1 MSKPFKSH
9 NSMLRLMRT
18 RNITINKG
26 SEGSKV
32 KNILARE
39 NYYSI
44 INGYKDIFLDEEIT
58 ARTGDDYYV
67 TGTTFFH
74 IYSLYC
80 FDRNLRSILMKGL
93 LQAEQNLCNKV
104 SYRFAENNKSEFSYL
119 NINNFSKADLPT
131 TTRLISTLS
140 SVTQR
145 NSKVKDSGFYHYLT
159 HHQDLP
165 LWVLVTKLTFGE
177 ITYFYKSMVTTLQE
191 RVLEDINKDYTAEFG
206 FPITQPTSSLISK
219 FNDILDVLVAFR
231 NICAHGDR
239 LYNHRV
245 RTGNNTRK
253 LLYYY
258 MPAPKGSEAS
268 FYGALISLRLFL
280 TRVEYKRL
288 IRGVIAELLLLKK
301 GLPYEQF
308 NKLLYK
314 MELTLNWQTSLE
326 HLR

>member
-9 NSMLRLMRT
+9 NTMLRLMRS
-18 RNITINKG
+18 RNIAIGKG
-26 SEGSKV
+26 TEGSKV
-32 KNILARE
+32 KSILARE

-44 INGYKDIFLDEEIT
+44 INGYKDIFLDSEIT
-58 ARTGDDYYV
+58 DRTGEDYYV

-74 IYSLYC
+74 IYSVYC

-93 LQAEQNLCNKV
+93 LQAEQNLCTKV
-104 SYRFAENNKSEFSYL
+104 SYRFAENNKSEFSHL

-131 TTRLISTLS
+131 TTRLISTLL

-145 NSKVKDSGFYHYLT
+145 NSKDKDSGFYHYLT

-177 ITYFYKSMVTTLQE
+177 ITYFYKSMIPSLQE
-191 RVLEDINKDYTAEFG
+191 RVLGDINKDYTTEFG
-206 FPITQPTSSLISK
+206 TPIAQPTSSLISK

-245 RTGNNTRK
+245 RTGKNTRK

-258 MPAPKGSEAS
+258 MSAPKGSEAS

-280 TRVEYKRL
+280 TRAEYKRL
-288 IRGVIAELLLLKK
+288 IKSVITELLLLKK
-301 GLPYEQF
+301 NLPDEQF
-308 NKLLYK
+308 NKLLGK
-314 MELTLNWQTSLE
+314 MELTLTWQDSLDK
-326 HLR
+326 LK

>member
-1 MSKPFKSH
+1 
-9 NSMLRLMRT
+9 MRS
-18 RNITINKG
+18 RNIMIGKG
-26 SEGSKV
+26 TEGSKV

-44 INGYKDIFLDEEIT
+44 INGYKDVFLDAEIT
-58 ARTGDDYYV
+58 DRTGEDYYV

-74 IYSLYC
+74 IYSVYC

-93 LQAEQNLCNKV
+93 LQAEQNLCTKV
-104 SYRFAENNKSEFSYL
+104 SYRFAENNKSEFSHL

-145 NSKVKDSGFYHYLT
+145 NSKDKDSGFYHYLT

-177 ITYFYKSMVTTLQE
+177 ITYFYKSMVPPLQE
-191 RVLEDINKDYTAEFG
+191 RVLSDINKDYTSEFG
-206 FPITQPTSSLISK
+206 APIAQPTSSLISK
-219 FNDILDVLVAFR
+219 FNEILDVLVAFR

-245 RTGNNTRK
+245 RIGKNTRK

-258 MPAPKGSEAS
+258 MSSPKGSEAS

-280 TRVEYKRL
+280 VRPEYKRL
-288 IRGVIAELLLLKK
+288 IKSVMAELLLLRKSI
-301 GLPYEQF
+301 PEEQF
-308 NKLLYK
+308 NKLLGK
-314 MELTLNWQTSLE
+314 MELTLNWQDSLDK
-326 HLR
+326 LK

>member
-9 NSMLRLMRT
+9 NSMLRLMRS
-18 RNITINKG
+18 RNIMIGKG
-26 SEGSKV
+26 TEGSKV

-39 NYYSI
+39 NYYSL
-44 INGYKDIFLDEEIT
+44 INGYKDVFLDAEIT
-58 ARTGDDYYV
+58 DRTGEDYYV

-74 IYSLYC
+74 IYSVYC

-93 LQAEQNLCNKV
+93 LQAEQNLCTKV
-104 SYRFAENNKSEFSYL
+104 SYRFAENNKSEFSHL

-145 NSKVKDSGFYHYLT
+145 NSKDKDSGFYHYLT

-177 ITYFYKSMVTTLQE
+177 ITYFYKSMDPPLQE
-191 RVLEDINKDYTAEFG
+191 RVLNDINKDYTSEFG
-206 FPITQPTSSLISK
+206 APIAQPTSSLISK
-219 FNDILDVLVAFR
+219 FNEILDVLVAFR

-245 RTGNNTRK
+245 RIGKNTRK

-258 MPAPKGSEAS
+258 MSSPKGSEAS

-280 TRVEYKRL
+280 VRPEYKRL
-288 IRGVIAELLLLKK
+288 IKSVMAELLLLRKSI
-301 GLPYEQF
+301 PEEQF
-308 NKLLYK
+308 NKLLGK
-314 MELTLNWQTSLE
+314 MELTLNWQDSLDK
-326 HLR
+326 LK

>member
-9 NSMLRLMRT
+9 NSMLRLMRS
-18 RNITINKG
+18 RNIMIGKG
-26 SEGSKV
+26 TEGSKV

-44 INGYKDIFLDEEIT
+44 INGYKDVFLDAEIT
-58 ARTGDDYYV
+58 DRTGEDYYV

-74 IYSLYC
+74 IYSVYC

-93 LQAEQNLCNKV
+93 LQAEQNLCTKV
-104 SYRFAENNKSEFSYL
+104 SYRFAENNKSEFSHL

-145 NSKVKDSGFYHYLT
+145 NSKDKDSGFYHYLT

-177 ITYFYKSMVTTLQE
+177 ITYFYKSMDPPLQE
-191 RVLEDINKDYTAEFG
+191 RVLNDINKDYTSEFG
-206 FPITQPTSSLISK
+206 APIAQPTSSLISK
-219 FNDILDVLVAFR
+219 FNEILDVLVAFR

-245 RTGNNTRK
+245 RIGKNTRK

-258 MPAPKGSEAS
+258 MSSPKGSEAS

-280 TRVEYKRL
+280 VRPEYKRL
-288 IRGVIAELLLLKK
+288 IKSVMAELLLLRKSI
-301 GLPYEQF
+301 PEEQF
-308 NKLLYK
+308 NKLLGK
-314 MELTLNWQTSLE
+314 MELTLNWQDSLDK
-326 HLR
+326 LK

>member
-1 MSKPFKSH
+1 M
-9 NSMLRLMRT
+9 
-18 RNITINKG
+18 
-26 SEGSKV
+26 

-44 INGYKDIFLDEEIT
+44 INGYKDVFLDAEIT
-58 ARTGDDYYV
+58 DRTGEDYYV

-74 IYSLYC
+74 IYSVYC

-93 LQAEQNLCNKV
+93 LQAEQNLCTKV
-104 SYRFAENNKSEFSYL
+104 SYRFAENNKSEFSHL

-145 NSKVKDSGFYHYLT
+145 NSKDKDSGFYHYLT

-177 ITYFYKSMVTTLQE
+177 ITYFYKSMVPPLQE
-191 RVLEDINKDYTAEFG
+191 RVLSDINKDYTSEFG
-206 FPITQPTSSLISK
+206 APIAQPTSSLISK
-219 FNDILDVLVAFR
+219 FNEILDVLVAFR

-245 RTGNNTRK
+245 RIGKNTRK

-258 MPAPKGSEAS
+258 MSSPKGSEAS

-280 TRVEYKRL
+280 VRPEYKRL
-288 IRGVIAELLLLKK
+288 IKSVMAELLLLRKSI
-301 GLPYEQF
+301 PEEQF
-308 NKLLYK
+308 NKLLGK
-314 MELTLNWQTSLE
+314 MELTLNWQDSLDK
-326 HLR
+326 LK

>member
-1 MSKPFKSH
+1 M
-9 NSMLRLMRT
+9 
-18 RNITINKG
+18 IGKG
-26 SEGSKV
+26 TEGSKV

-44 INGYKDIFLDEEIT
+44 INGYKDVFLDAEIT
-58 ARTGDDYYV
+58 DRTGEDYYV

-74 IYSLYC
+74 IYSVYC

-93 LQAEQNLCNKV
+93 LQAEQNLCTKV
-104 SYRFAENNKSEFSYL
+104 SYRFAEDNKSEFSHL

-145 NSKVKDSGFYHYLT
+145 NSKDKDSGFYHYLT

-177 ITYFYKSMVTTLQE
+177 ITYFYKSMVPPLQE
-191 RVLEDINKDYTAEFG
+191 RVLNDINKDYTSEFG
-206 FPITQPTSSLISK
+206 APIAQPTSSLISK
-219 FNDILDVLVAFR
+219 FNEILDVLVAFR

-245 RTGNNTRK
+245 RIGKNTRK
-253 LLYYY
+253 LLYYF
-258 MPAPKGSEAS
+258 MSSPKGSEAS

-280 TRVEYKRL
+280 VRPEYKRL
-288 IRGVIAELLLLKK
+288 IKSVMAELLLLRKSI
-301 GLPYEQF
+301 PEEQF
-308 NKLLYK
+308 NKLLGK
-314 MELTLNWQTSLE
+314 MELTLNWQDSLDK
-326 HLR
+326 LK

>member
-9 NSMLRLMRT
+9 NSMLRLMRS
-18 RNITINKG
+18 RNIMIGKG
-26 SEGSKV
+26 TEGSKV

-44 INGYKDIFLDEEIT
+44 INGYKDVFLDAEIT
-58 ARTGDDYYV
+58 DRTGEDYYV

-74 IYSLYC
+74 IYSVYC

-93 LQAEQNLCNKV
+93 LQAEQNLCTKV
-104 SYRFAENNKSEFSYL
+104 SYRFAENNKSEFSHL

-145 NSKVKDSGFYHYLT
+145 NSKDKDSGFYHYLT

-177 ITYFYKSMVTTLQE
+177 ITYFYKSMVPPLQE
-191 RVLEDINKDYTAEFG
+191 RVLNDINKDYTSEFG
-206 FPITQPTSSLISK
+206 APIAQPTSSLISK
-219 FNDILDVLVAFR
+219 FNEILDVLVAFR

-245 RTGNNTRK
+245 RIGKNTRK

-258 MPAPKGSEAS
+258 MSSPKGSEAS

-280 TRVEYKRL
+280 VRPEYKRL
-288 IRGVIAELLLLKK
+288 IKSVMAELLLLRKSI
-301 GLPYEQF
+301 PEEQF
-308 NKLLYK
+308 NKLLGK
-314 MELTLNWQTSLE
+314 MELTLNWQDSLDK
-326 HLR
+326 LK

>member
-9 NSMLRLMRT
+9 NPMLRLMRS
-18 RNITINKG
+18 RNIMIGKG
-26 SEGSKV
+26 TEGSKV

-44 INGYKDIFLDEEIT
+44 INGYKDVFLDAEIT
-58 ARTGDDYYV
+58 DRTGEDYYV

-74 IYSLYC
+74 IYSVYC

-93 LQAEQNLCNKV
+93 LQAEQNLCTKV
-104 SYRFAENNKSEFSYL
+104 SYRFAENNKSEFSHL

-145 NSKVKDSGFYHYLT
+145 NSKDKDSGFYHYLT

-177 ITYFYKSMVTTLQE
+177 ITYFYKSMVPPLQE
-191 RVLEDINKDYTAEFG
+191 RVLSDINKDYTSEFG
-206 FPITQPTSSLISK
+206 APIAQPTSSLISK
-219 FNDILDVLVAFR
+219 FNEILDVLVAFR

-245 RTGNNTRK
+245 RIGKNTRK

-258 MPAPKGSEAS
+258 MSSPKGSEAS

-280 TRVEYKRL
+280 VRPEYKRL
-288 IRGVIAELLLLKK
+288 IKSVMAELLLLRKSI
-301 GLPYEQF
+301 PEEQF
-308 NKLLYK
+308 NKLLGK
-314 MELTLNWQTSLE
+314 MELTLNWQDSLDK
-326 HLR
+326 LK

>member
-9 NSMLRLMRT
+9 NSMLRLMRS
-18 RNITINKG
+18 RNIMIGKG
-26 SEGSKV
+26 TEGSKV

-39 NYYSI
+39 NYYST
-44 INGYKDIFLDEEIT
+44 INGYKDVFLDAEIT
-58 ARTGDDYYV
+58 DRTGEDYYV

-74 IYSLYC
+74 IYSVYC

-93 LQAEQNLCNKV
+93 LQAEQNLCTKV
-104 SYRFAENNKSEFSYL
+104 SYRFAENNKSEFSHL

-145 NSKVKDSGFYHYLT
+145 NSKDKDSGFYHYLT

-177 ITYFYKSMVTTLQE
+177 ITYFYKSMVPPLQE
-191 RVLEDINKDYTAEFG
+191 RVLNDINKDYTSEFG
-206 FPITQPTSSLISK
+206 APIAQPTSSLISK
-219 FNDILDVLVAFR
+219 FNEILDVLVAFR

-245 RTGNNTRK
+245 RIGKNTRK

-258 MPAPKGSEAS
+258 MSSPKGSEAS

-280 TRVEYKRL
+280 VRPEYKRL
-288 IRGVIAELLLLKK
+288 IKSVMAELLLLRKSI
-301 GLPYEQF
+301 PEEQF
-308 NKLLYK
+308 NKLLGK
-314 MELTLNWQTSLE
+314 MELTLTWQDSLDK
-326 HLR
+326 LK

>member
-9 NSMLRLMRT
+9 NSMLRLMRS
-18 RNITINKG
+18 RNIMIGKG
-26 SEGSKV
+26 TEGSKV

-44 INGYKDIFLDEEIT
+44 INGYKDVFLDAEIT
-58 ARTGDDYYV
+58 DRTGEDYYV

-74 IYSLYC
+74 IYSVYC

-93 LQAEQNLCNKV
+93 LQAEQNLCTKV
-104 SYRFAENNKSEFSYL
+104 SYRFAEDNKSEFSHL

-145 NSKVKDSGFYHYLT
+145 NSKDKDSGFYHYLT

-177 ITYFYKSMVTTLQE
+177 ITYFYKSMVPPLQE
-191 RVLEDINKDYTAEFG
+191 RVLNDINKDYTSEFG
-206 FPITQPTSSLISK
+206 APIAQPTSSLISK
-219 FNDILDVLVAFR
+219 FNEILDVLVAFR

-245 RTGNNTRK
+245 RIGKNTRK
-253 LLYYY
+253 VLYYF
-258 MPAPKGSEAS
+258 MSSPKGSEAS

-280 TRVEYKRL
+280 VRPEYKRL
-288 IRGVIAELLLLKK
+288 IKSVMAELLLLRKSI
-301 GLPYEQF
+301 PEEQF
-308 NKLLYK
+308 NKLLGK
-314 MELTLNWQTSLE
+314 MELTLNWQDSLDK
-326 HLR
+326 LK

>member
-9 NSMLRLMRT
+9 NSMLRLMRS
-18 RNITINKG
+18 RNIMIGKG
-26 SEGSKV
+26 TEGSKV

-44 INGYKDIFLDEEIT
+44 INGYKDVFLDAEIT
-58 ARTGDDYYV
+58 DRTGEDYYV

-74 IYSLYC
+74 IYSVYC

-93 LQAEQNLCNKV
+93 LQAEQNLCTKV
-104 SYRFAENNKSEFSYL
+104 SYRFAENNKSEFSHL

-145 NSKVKDSGFYHYLT
+145 NSKDKDSGFYHYLT

-177 ITYFYKSMVTTLQE
+177 ITYFYKSMVPPLQE
-191 RVLEDINKDYTAEFG
+191 RVLSDINKDYTSEFG
-206 FPITQPTSSLISK
+206 APIAQPTSSLISK
-219 FNDILDVLVAFR
+219 FNEILDVLVAFR

-245 RTGNNTRK
+245 RIGKNTRK

-258 MPAPKGSEAS
+258 MSSPKGSEAS

-280 TRVEYKRL
+280 VRPEYKRL
-288 IRGVIAELLLLKK
+288 IKSVMAELLLLRKSI
-301 GLPYEQF
+301 PEEQF
-308 NKLLYK
+308 NKLLGK
-314 MELTLNWQTSLE
+314 MELTLNWQDSLDK
-326 HLR
+326 LK

>member
-1 MSKPFKSH
+1 
-9 NSMLRLMRT
+9 MRS
-18 RNITINKG
+18 RNIAIGKG
-26 SEGSKV
+26 TEGSKV
-32 KNILARE
+32 KSILARE

-44 INGYKDIFLDEEIT
+44 INGYKDIFLDSEIT
-58 ARTGDDYYV
+58 DRTGEDYYV

-74 IYSLYC
+74 IYSVYC

-93 LQAEQNLCNKV
+93 LQAEQNLCTKV
-104 SYRFAENNKSEFSYL
+104 SYRFAENNKSEFSHL

-145 NSKVKDSGFYHYLT
+145 NSKDKDSGFYHYLT

-177 ITYFYKSMVTTLQE
+177 ITYFYKSMVPPLQE
-191 RVLEDINKDYTAEFG
+191 RVLSDINKDYTSEFG
-206 FPITQPTSSLISK
+206 APIAQPTSSLISK
-219 FNDILDVLVAFR
+219 FNEILDVLVAFR

-245 RTGNNTRK
+245 RIGKNTRK

-258 MPAPKGSEAS
+258 MSSPKGSEAS

-280 TRVEYKRL
+280 VRPEYKRL
-288 IRGVIAELLLLKK
+288 IKSVMAELLLLRKSI
-301 GLPYEQF
+301 PEEQF
-308 NKLLYK
+308 NKLLGK
-314 MELTLNWQTSLE
+314 MELTLNWQDSLDK
-326 HLR
+326 LK

>member
-9 NSMLRLMRT
+9 NSMLRLMRS
-18 RNITINKG
+18 RNIMIGKG
-26 SEGSKV
+26 TEGSKV

-44 INGYKDIFLDEEIT
+44 INGYKDVFLDAEIT
-58 ARTGDDYYV
+58 DRTGEDYYV

-74 IYSLYC
+74 IYSVYC

-93 LQAEQNLCNKV
+93 LQAEQNLCTKV
-104 SYRFAENNKSEFSYL
+104 CYRFAENNNSEFSLL

-145 NSKVKDSGFYHYLT
+145 NSKDKDSGFYHYLT

-177 ITYFYKSMVTTLQE
+177 ITYFYKSMVPPLQE
-191 RVLEDINKDYTAEFG
+191 RVLSDINKDYTSEFG
-206 FPITQPTSSLISK
+206 APIAQPTSSLISK
-219 FNDILDVLVAFR
+219 FNEILDVLVAFR

-245 RTGNNTRK
+245 RIGKNTRK

-258 MPAPKGSEAS
+258 MSSPKGSEAS

-280 TRVEYKRL
+280 VRPEYKRL
-288 IRGVIAELLLLKK
+288 IKSVMAELLLLRKSI
-301 GLPYEQF
+301 PEEQF
-308 NKLLYK
+308 NKLLGK
-314 MELTLNWQTSLE
+314 MELTLNWQDSLDK
-326 HLR
+326 LK

>member
-9 NSMLRLMRT
+9 NSMLRLMRS
-18 RNITINKG
+18 RNIMIGKG
-26 SEGSKV
+26 TEGSKV

-44 INGYKDIFLDEEIT
+44 INGYKDVFLDAEIT
-58 ARTGDDYYV
+58 DRTGEDYYV

-74 IYSLYC
+74 IYSVYC

-93 LQAEQNLCNKV
+93 LQAEQNLCTKV
-104 SYRFAENNKSEFSYL
+104 SYRFAEDNKSEFSHL

-145 NSKVKDSGFYHYLT
+145 NSKDKDSGFYHYLT

-177 ITYFYKSMVTTLQE
+177 ITYFYKSMVPPLQE
-191 RVLEDINKDYTAEFG
+191 RVLNDINKDYTSEFG
-206 FPITQPTSSLISK
+206 APIAQPTSSLISK
-219 FNDILDVLVAFR
+219 FNEILDVLVAFR

-245 RTGNNTRK
+245 RIGKNTRK
-253 LLYYY
+253 VLYYF
-258 MPAPKGSEAS
+258 MSSPKGSEAS

-280 TRVEYKRL
+280 VRPEYKRL
-288 IRGVIAELLLLKK
+288 IKSVMAELLLLRKSI
-301 GLPYEQF
+301 PEEQF
-308 NKLLYK
+308 NKLLGK
-314 MELTLNWQTSLE
+314 MELTLNWQDSFDKLK
-326 HLR
+326 

>member
-1 MSKPFKSH
+1 M
-9 NSMLRLMRT
+9 
-18 RNITINKG
+18 IGKG
-26 SEGSKV
+26 TEGSKV

-44 INGYKDIFLDEEIT
+44 INGYKDVFLDAEIT
-58 ARTGDDYYV
+58 DRTGEDYYV

-74 IYSLYC
+74 IYSVYC

-93 LQAEQNLCNKV
+93 LQAEQNLCTKV
-104 SYRFAENNKSEFSYL
+104 SYRFAENNKSEFSHL

-145 NSKVKDSGFYHYLT
+145 NSKDKDSGFYHYLT

-177 ITYFYKSMVTTLQE
+177 ITYFYKSMVPPLQE
-191 RVLEDINKDYTAEFG
+191 RVLNDINKDYTSEFG
-206 FPITQPTSSLISK
+206 APIAQPTSSLISK
-219 FNDILDVLVAFR
+219 FNEILDVLVAFR

-245 RTGNNTRK
+245 RIGKNTRK

-258 MPAPKGSEAS
+258 MSSPKGSEAS

-280 TRVEYKRL
+280 VRPEYKRL
-288 IRGVIAELLLLKK
+288 IKSVMAELLLLRKSI
-301 GLPYEQF
+301 PEEQF
-308 NKLLYK
+308 NKLLGK
-314 MELTLNWQTSLE
+314 MELTLTWQDSLDK
-326 HLR
+326 LK

>member
-9 NSMLRLMRT
+9 NSMLRLMRS
-18 RNITINKG
+18 RNIMIGKG
-26 SEGSKV
+26 TEGSKV

-44 INGYKDIFLDEEIT
+44 INGYKDVFLDAEIT
-58 ARTGDDYYV
+58 DRTGEDYYV

-74 IYSLYC
+74 IYSVYC

-93 LQAEQNLCNKV
+93 LQAEQNLCTKV
-104 SYRFAENNKSEFSYL
+104 SYRFAENNKSEFSHL

-145 NSKVKDSGFYHYLT
+145 NSKDKDSGFYHYLT

-177 ITYFYKSMVTTLQE
+177 ITYFYKSMVPPLQE
-191 RVLEDINKDYTAEFG
+191 RVLNDINKDYTSEFG
-206 FPITQPTSSLISK
+206 APIAQPTSSLISK
-219 FNDILDVLVAFR
+219 FNEILDVLVAFR

-245 RTGNNTRK
+245 RIGKNTRK

-258 MPAPKGSEAS
+258 MSSPKGSEAS
-268 FYGALISLRLFL
+268 FYGAPISLRLFL
-280 TRVEYKRL
+280 VRPEYKRL
-288 IRGVIAELLLLKK
+288 IKSVMAELLLLRKSI
-301 GLPYEQF
+301 PEEQF
-308 NKLLYK
+308 NKLLGK
-314 MELTLNWQTSLE
+314 MELTLTWQDSLDK
-326 HLR
+326 LK

>member
-9 NSMLRLMRT
+9 NSMLRLMRS
-18 RNITINKG
+18 RNIMIGKG
-26 SEGSKV
+26 TEGSKV

-44 INGYKDIFLDEEIT
+44 INGYKDVFLDAEIT
-58 ARTGDDYYV
+58 DRTGEDYYV

-74 IYSLYC
+74 IYSVYC

-93 LQAEQNLCNKV
+93 LQAEQNLCTKV
-104 SYRFAENNKSEFSYL
+104 SYRFAEDNKSEFSHL

-145 NSKVKDSGFYHYLT
+145 NSKDKDSGFYHYLT

-177 ITYFYKSMVTTLQE
+177 ITYFYKSMVPPLQE
-191 RVLEDINKDYTAEFG
+191 RVLNDINKDYTSEFG
-206 FPITQPTSSLISK
+206 APIAQPTSSLISK
-219 FNDILDVLVAFR
+219 FNEILDVLVAFR

-245 RTGNNTRK
+245 RIGKNTRK
-253 LLYYY
+253 LLYYF
-258 MPAPKGSEAS
+258 MSSPKGSEAS

-280 TRVEYKRL
+280 VRPEYKRL
-288 IRGVIAELLLLKK
+288 IKSVMAELLLLRKSI
-301 GLPYEQF
+301 PEEQF
-308 NKLLYK
+308 NKLLGK
-314 MELTLNWQTSLE
+314 MELTLNWQDSLDK
-326 HLR
+326 LK

>member
-9 NSMLRLMRT
+9 NTMLRLMRS
-18 RNITINKG
+18 RNIAIGKG
-26 SEGSKV
+26 TEGSKV
-32 KNILARE
+32 KSILARE

-44 INGYKDIFLDEEIT
+44 INGYKDIFLDSEIT
-58 ARTGDDYYV
+58 DRTGEDYYV

-74 IYSLYC
+74 IYSVYC

-93 LQAEQNLCNKV
+93 LQAEQNLCTKV
-104 SYRFAENNKSEFSYL
+104 SYRFAENNKSEFSHL

-145 NSKVKDSGFYHYLT
+145 NSKDKDSGFYHYLT

-177 ITYFYKSMVTTLQE
+177 ITYFYKSMVPPLQE
-191 RVLEDINKDYTAEFG
+191 RVLNDINKDYTSEFG
-206 FPITQPTSSLISK
+206 APIAQPTSSLISK
-219 FNDILDVLVAFR
+219 FNEILDVLVAFR

-245 RTGNNTRK
+245 RIGKNTRK
-253 LLYYY
+253 LLYYF
-258 MPAPKGSEAS
+258 MSSPKGSEAS

-280 TRVEYKRL
+280 VRPEYKRL
-288 IRGVIAELLLLKK
+288 IKSVMAELLLLRKSI
-301 GLPYEQF
+301 PEEQF
-308 NKLLYK
+308 NKLLGK
-314 MELTLNWQTSLE
+314 MELTLNWQDSLDK
-326 HLR
+326 LK

>member
-9 NSMLRLMRT
+9 NSMLRLMRS
-18 RNITINKG
+18 RNIMIGKG
-26 SEGSKV
+26 TEGSKV

-44 INGYKDIFLDEEIT
+44 INGYKDVFLDAEIT
-58 ARTGDDYYV
+58 DRTGEDYYV

-74 IYSLYC
+74 IYSVYC

-93 LQAEQNLCNKV
+93 LQAEQNLCTKV
-104 SYRFAENNKSEFSYL
+104 SYRFAENNKSEFSHL

-145 NSKVKDSGFYHYLT
+145 NSKDKDSGFYHYLT

-177 ITYFYKSMVTTLQE
+177 ITYFYKSMVPPLQE
-191 RVLEDINKDYTAEFG
+191 RVLNDINKDYTSEFG
-206 FPITQPTSSLISK
+206 APIAQPTSSLISK
-219 FNDILDVLVAFR
+219 FNEILDVLVAFR

-245 RTGNNTRK
+245 RIGKNTRK

-258 MPAPKGSEAS
+258 MSSPKGSEAS

-280 TRVEYKRL
+280 VRPEYKRL
-288 IRGVIAELLLLKK
+288 IKSVMAELLLLRKSI
-301 GLPYEQF
+301 PEEQF
-308 NKLLYK
+308 NKLLGK
-314 MELTLNWQTSLE
+314 MELTLTWQDSLDK
-326 HLR
+326 LK

>member
-1 MSKPFKSH
+1 M
-9 NSMLRLMRT
+9 
-18 RNITINKG
+18 IGKG
-26 SEGSKV
+26 TEGSKV

-44 INGYKDIFLDEEIT
+44 INGYKDVFLDAEIT
-58 ARTGDDYYV
+58 DRTGEDYYV

-74 IYSLYC
+74 IYSVYC

-93 LQAEQNLCNKV
+93 LQAEQNLCTKV
-104 SYRFAENNKSEFSYL
+104 SYRFAENNKSEFSHL

-145 NSKVKDSGFYHYLT
+145 NSKDKDSGFYHYLT

-177 ITYFYKSMVTTLQE
+177 ITYFYKSMVPPLQE
-191 RVLEDINKDYTAEFG
+191 RVLSDINKDYTSEFG
-206 FPITQPTSSLISK
+206 APIAQPTSSLISK
-219 FNDILDVLVAFR
+219 FNEILDVLVAFR

-245 RTGNNTRK
+245 RIGKNTRK

-258 MPAPKGSEAS
+258 MSSPKGSEAS

-280 TRVEYKRL
+280 VRPEYKRL
-288 IRGVIAELLLLKK
+288 IKSVMAELLLLRKSI
-301 GLPYEQF
+301 PEEQF
-308 NKLLYK
+308 NKLLGK
-314 MELTLNWQTSLE
+314 MELTLNWQDSLDK
-326 HLR
+326 LK